1 MITLTK
7 LKIAR
12 FKILFGTSLLIILVI
27 IISNYF
33 FFKSIPYNN
42 FKINNS
48 ILKNGDLVL
57 RCGRST
63 ESYAVY
69 LADNNNT
76 EFTHIGI
83 ISIENHIPYVIHAV
97 PWKINTVKKEPLNN
111 FINHK
116 VASTYAI
123 YRTNYN
129 STILKNVVNQANL
142 FYQKKYTFD
151 NEYDLTTNTK
161 LYCTELILK
170 AFRNAGINLNLKTK
184 SINYVVG
191 KHNLIFPSEFTK
203 SPFKKI
209 I

>member
-1 MITLTK
+1 MQKNISE
-7 LKIAR
+7 KIQ
-12 FKILFGTSLLIILVI
+12 
-27 IISNYF
+27 
-33 FFKSIPYNN
+33 
-42 FKINNS
+42 
-48 ILKNGDLVL
+48 NGDLIL
-57 RCGRST
+57 RCGHSI
-63 ESYAVY
+63 ESYTVL
-69 LADNNNT
+69 LADSSAT
-76 EFTHIGI
+76 FSHIGI

-97 PWKINTVKKEPLNN
+97 PWKINTIKKEKLND
-111 FINHK
+111 FINLK
-116 VASTYAI
+116 VASTYAV

-129 STILKNVVNQANL
+129 PAILKNVVNQANL

-170 AFRNAGINLNLKTK
+170 AFRNAGINLKIKTK
-184 SINYVVG
+184 SFNYLVG